1 MLQIKVGIALSFVIS
16 LLFSNVPKPE
26 GLVFP
31 AFSNPSRSEGAWRTG
46 AEEGRGEVFWWG
58 LPSSG
63 LGHGSGLW
71 LGPVTCKLQQ
81 RDGDAQVGK
90 LLWRQLSQ
98 KPLCCRFVGKQLGDG
113 WAAGSDLDPHGLC
126 FSNFPTRSSCQ
137 RRWDS
142 DPSLQQPTPTVTLL
156 WSFKFYF

>member
-16 LLFSNVPKPE
+16 LLFSDVPKPE

-46 AEEGRGEVFWWG
+46 LRRVEVRSSGEVCHQVA
-58 LPSSG
+58 LAMAA
-63 LGHGSGLW
+63 GSGLALSPASCSGGTGMPKW
-71 LGPVTCKLQQ
+71 ASCSGGSCPRSPCAA
-81 RDGDAQVGK
+81 G
-90 LLWRQLSQ
+90 LWE
-98 KPLCCRFVGKQLGDG
+98 DG
-113 WAAGSDLDPHGLC
+113 WASGSDLDPHGLC

-156 WSFKFYF
+156 